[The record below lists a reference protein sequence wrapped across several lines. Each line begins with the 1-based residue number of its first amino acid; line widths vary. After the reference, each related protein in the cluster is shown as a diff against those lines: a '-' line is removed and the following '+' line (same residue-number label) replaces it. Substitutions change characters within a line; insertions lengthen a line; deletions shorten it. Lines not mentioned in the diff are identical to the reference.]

1 MIKLLVDSASDFTK
15 AELNNRNIEFIPLG
29 ITLDNENYL
38 DGINLTKDD
47 FYDKIQKSTEFP
59 KTSMPSPAAF
69 LEYFEMAKENGD
81 EIVCILLSSALSGTY
96 QSAVTAKGMVDYDK
110 IYIVDSSCVAT
121 GIKIIV
127 NYADKLRNDGLSGEE
142 IAQKVESLKSKVRVY
157 AGLDTL
163 EYLYRGGRLSRT
175 SAAIGTVANL
185 KPIVTLDAAGT
196 VSVVKKSLGRTR
208 AMRDLFEIIKKA
220 EIDTDFPIY
229 SLYTCGTDN
238 CEELEKSLCNIGIE
252 YTERSQIG
260 PTIGAHV
267 GPGVYGIFYVEK

>member
-110 IYIVDSSCVAT
+110 IYS
-121 GIKIIV
+121 
-127 NYADKLRNDGLSGEE
+127 
-142 IAQKVESLKSKVRVY
+142 
-157 AGLDTL
+157 
-163 EYLYRGGRLSRT
+163 
-175 SAAIGTVANL
+175 
-185 KPIVTLDAAGT
+185 
-196 VSVVKKSLGRTR
+196 
-208 AMRDLFEIIKKA
+208 
-220 EIDTDFPIY
+220 
-229 SLYTCGTDN
+229 
-238 CEELEKSLCNIGIE
+238 
-252 YTERSQIG
+252 
-260 PTIGAHV
+260 
-267 GPGVYGIFYVEK
+267 

>member
-110 IYIVDSSCVAT
+110 IYIVDSLCVAT

-238 CEELEKSLCNIGIE
+238 CEELEKSLRNIGIE